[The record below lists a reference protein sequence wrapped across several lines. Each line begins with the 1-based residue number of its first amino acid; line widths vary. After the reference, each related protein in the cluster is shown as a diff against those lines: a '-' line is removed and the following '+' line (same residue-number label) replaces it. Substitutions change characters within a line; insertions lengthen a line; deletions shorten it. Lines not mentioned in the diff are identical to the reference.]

1 MATINDLNDFLQGLL
16 STGNLIG
23 TDIADVRA
31 ERVEHE
37 FAQDSAGVR
46 VSFIV
51 SNHFIGKT
59 DEATHGALDRLLE

>member
-1 MATINDLNDFLQGLL
+1 MDSLTTLNDFVQGLL
-16 STGNLIG
+16 ATSNLTN
-23 TDIADVRA
+23 TDIADVTA
-31 ERVEHE
+31 ERVEHD

-59 DEATHGALDRLLE
+59 DEATHDALDRLLE